1 MLTIERIKVEYPS
14 LVALDIT
21 EPIEILPTD
30 RIGVIGSNGAG
41 KTTFIKACLGLT
53 NYQGKIVSSVKPE
66 EMAVHMQ
73 FNEYIDTV
81 SCKTIMEAILGTNY
95 KIDKKLQEL
104 VQFFSFEDNLKKKFK
119 DLSGGQKQRFTL
131 ILVLMQDAPITFF
144 DEVTTG
150 LDFETRRA
158 LIQKI
163 LKWYENKQSA
173 ILFVTHYYQEL
184 ELLTNKLLIL
194 HQGKVVAFDSH
205 KALFKKYCG
214 HSVITFD
221 ENSQLELVGY
231 RQILAP
237 EKTIAIACENQTQEL
252 ELSSYLINQGM
263 NFSRSNQDIE
273 LMTLNAIGGI

>member
-1 MLTIERIKVEYPS
+1 
-14 LVALDIT
+14 
-21 EPIEILPTD
+21 
-30 RIGVIGSNGAG
+30 
-41 KTTFIKACLGLT
+41 
-53 NYQGKIVSSVKPE
+53 
-66 EMAVHMQ
+66 
-73 FNEYIDTV
+73 
-81 SCKTIMEAILGTNY
+81 
-95 KIDKKLQEL
+95 
-104 VQFFSFEDNLKKKFK
+104 
-119 DLSGGQKQRFTL
+119 
-131 ILVLMQDAPITFF
+131 MQDAPITFF

-221 ENSQLELVGY
+221 ENSQLELAGY

>member
-1 MLTIERIKVEYPS
+1 MLTIERLKVEYPS

-41 KTTFIKACLGLT
+41 KTTFIKACLGST
-53 NYQGKIVSSVKPE
+53 NYQGKIVFSVKPE

-173 ILFVTHYYQEL
+173 I
-184 ELLTNKLLIL
+184 
-194 HQGKVVAFDSH
+194 
-205 KALFKKYCG
+205 
-214 HSVITFD
+214 
-221 ENSQLELVGY
+221 
-231 RQILAP
+231 
-237 EKTIAIACENQTQEL
+237 
-252 ELSSYLINQGM
+252 
-263 NFSRSNQDIE
+263 
-273 LMTLNAIGGI
+273 

>member
-1 MLTIERIKVEYPS
+1 MLTIERLKVEYPS

-104 VQFFSFEDNLKKKFK
+104 VQFFSF
-119 DLSGGQKQRFTL
+119 
-131 ILVLMQDAPITFF
+131 
-144 DEVTTG
+144 
-150 LDFETRRA
+150 
-158 LIQKI
+158 
-163 LKWYENKQSA
+163 
-173 ILFVTHYYQEL
+173 
-184 ELLTNKLLIL
+184 
-194 HQGKVVAFDSH
+194 
-205 KALFKKYCG
+205 
-214 HSVITFD
+214 
-221 ENSQLELVGY
+221 
-231 RQILAP
+231 
-237 EKTIAIACENQTQEL
+237 
-252 ELSSYLINQGM
+252 
-263 NFSRSNQDIE
+263 
-273 LMTLNAIGGI
+273 

>member
-1 MLTIERIKVEYPS
+1 MLTIERLKVEYPS

-81 SCKTIMEAILGTNY
+81 SCKTIMEAVLGTNY
-95 KIDKKLQEL
+95 KTDKKLQEL
-104 VQFFSFEDNLKKKFK
+104 VQFFSFEENLKKKFK

-221 ENSQLELVGY
+221 ENSQLDLAGY

>member
-1 MLTIERIKVEYPS
+1 MLTIERLKVEYPS

>member
-1 MLTIERIKVEYPS
+1 MLTIERLKVEYPS

-221 ENSQLELVGY
+221 ENSQLELAGY

>member
-1 MLTIERIKVEYPS
+1 MLTIERLKVEYPS

-221 ENSQLELVGY
+221 ENSQLDLAGY

>member
-1 MLTIERIKVEYPS
+1 MLTIERLKVEYPS

-221 ENSQLELVGY
+221 ENSQLDLAGY

-263 NFSRSNQDIE
+263 NFRRSNQDIE

>member
-1 MLTIERIKVEYPS
+1 MLTIERLKVEYPS

-221 ENSQLELVGY
+221 ENSQLELAGY

-237 EKTIAIACENQTQEL
+237 EKMIAIACENQTQEL